1 MLRATDNNCG
11 KNNKGEKFTIIQDK
25 VGDLKKIAN
34 IQIKDIKLE
43 ENPNLLV
50 FPYSFDD
57 CKDKVY
63 DDVIFDLQDD
73 ILTTGNV
80 MGFVGINESELTI
93 HSRFSKN
100 ENEEKEDDYFLHY
113 MLQKVFSINLFN
125 LKHSSNKE
133 NIFDFLIYLFP
144 YFLRK
149 ALAQGLYK
157 EYQKNSYN
165 DANVRGSIDVN
176 SHIRCNIPFNGRV
189 AYRVREHDY
198 DNKTTQLI
206 RHTIE
211 LIKKHEFAN
220 KVLTNDADTQSCVMQ
235 IVQSTPSYDFN
246 LRRSVINKNLRP
258 LIHPYYSEYKD
269 LQRICMQILRYE
281 GLKFGENNDKVYGL
295 LFDGAWLWEEYLF
308 TVLKDC
314 NFNHP
319 ENKTSKGAI
328 YLFSNP
334 KSGIRYPDFWKKN
347 FILDAKY
354 KNLSMGIER
363 DDINQIISYM
373 YVKEAALGGF
383 LYPSKNTDKIKCENI
398 GKLNGYGG
406 FVKKWSIPIPQN
418 ADNFN
423 MFCSLMAERESR
435 LKLSIINE
443 EIAINDEMKLS

>member
-1 MLRATDNNCG
+1 MLRTTDNNCG
-11 KNNKGEKFTIIQDK
+11 NCEVSDENLK
-25 VGDLKKIAN
+25 DLQKIAN
-34 IQIKDIKLE
+34 TKIKDIKLE
-43 ENPNLLV
+43 ENPNLLI
-50 FPYSFDD
+50 FPYSFEN
-57 CKDKVY
+57 CMDKVY
-63 DDVIFDLQDD
+63 DETIFELQDD

-93 HSRFSKN
+93 KSRFSKD
-100 ENEEKEDDYFLHY
+100 EKDYFLHY

-133 NIFDFLIYLFP
+133 NIFDFLVYLFP

-165 DANVRGSIDVN
+165 DANVRGNIDIKA
-176 SHIRCNIPFNGRV
+176 HIRSNIPFNGKI
-189 AYRVREHDY
+189 AYSVREHNY
-198 DNKTTQLI
+198 DNKITQLI

-220 KVLTNDADTQSCVMQ
+220 KVLTNDTDTQNCVMQ
-235 IVQSTPSYDFN
+235 VEHSTPTYDFN
-246 LRRSVINKNLRP
+246 QRRFVINKNLRP

-308 TVLKDC
+308 TILKDC
-314 NFNHP
+314 NFKHP
-319 ENKTSKGAI
+319 DNKTSKGAI
-328 YLFSNP
+328 YLFSEP
-334 KSGIRYPDFWKKN
+334 KGFKRYPDFWKKD

-354 KNLSMGIER
+354 KNLSDSIDRNDM
-363 DDINQIISYM
+363 NQIISYM

-383 LYPSKNTDKIKCENI
+383 LFPSKKTDKVKCRNI
-398 GKLNGYGG
+398 GKLNGFGG
-406 FVKKWSIPIPQN
+406 FVKTWSMPIPQHE
-418 ADNFN
+418 DNFN
-423 MFCSLMAERESR
+423 DFCSLMADKETC
-435 LKLSIINE
+435 LKELIME
-443 EIAINDEMKLS
+443 ENVSD

>member
-11 KNNKGEKFTIIQDK
+11 KNIKGDKFTVTQNK
-25 VGDLKKIAN
+25 VEDFNKIAN
-34 IQIKDIKLE
+34 VRIKDIKLE
-43 ENPNLLV
+43 ENPNLLI

-63 DDVIFDLQDD
+63 DEVIFNLQDD

-80 MGFVGINESELTI
+80 MGFVGVNESELTI

-100 ENEEKEDDYFLHY
+100 EEEEKEDDYFLHY

-125 LKHSSNKE
+125 LKHSSSKE

-144 YFLRK
+144 YFLKK

-176 SHIRCNIPFNGRV
+176 AHIRSNIPFNGKI
-189 AYRVREHDY
+189 AYRVREHNY
-198 DNKTTQLI
+198 DNKITQLI

-235 IVQSTPSYDFN
+235 IVQSTPAYDFN
-246 LRRSVINKNLRP
+246 QRRLVINNNLRP

-308 TVLKDC
+308 TILKDC

-319 ENKTSKGAI
+319 ENMTSQGAI

-334 KSGIRYPDFWKKN
+334 KRGVRYPDFWKKN

-354 KNLSMGIER
+354 KNLSGGIDR
-363 DDINQIISYM
+363 NDMNQIISYM
-373 YVKEAALGGF
+373 YVQNALVGGF
-383 LYPSKNTDKIKCENI
+383 LYPSKNTSEVVCKSI

-406 FVKKWSIPIPQN
+406 FVKKWSMPIPQN
-418 ADNFN
+418 ANSFN
-423 MFCSLMAERESR
+423 MFCSLMAEKESS
-435 LKLSIINE
+435 LKELIAMQETSIVNKIQ
-443 EIAINDEMKLS
+443 SS